1 MEGSHPSKVQRD
13 SGHGT
18 QNISLVFL
26 YSYFCFLLGFCCCE
40 GCCFRVLLLLLVLA
54 LFSDRP
60 PCPVELTGYISIASW
75 NRVFG
80 FLTAH

>member
-13 SGHGT
+13 SGHRT

-26 YSYFCFLLGFCCCE
+26 YSCFCFLLAFCCCE
-40 GCCFRVLLLLLVLA
+40 GCCSGVLLLLVLV

-60 PCPVELTGYISIASW
+60 PCPVELTSYISVASW